1 MRQNTTLLSLTPS
14 PSPPGEKK
22 ESRLQIRSLAAQ
34 TCQLA
39 PGQGTDCP
47 SLGQAACLSS
57 SFCQLHRCF
66 HRRTFCTIT
75 EPCDKVQTSARHWR
89 VPGHWMRGKDVLLKG
104 VFSVSRFI
112 HVLVVCSPVSGE
124 AFSAALTEGVILSH
138 LSRVLGPGSHW
149 ALQACG

>member
-1 MRQNTTLLSLTPS
+1 M
-14 PSPPGEKK
+14 
-22 ESRLQIRSLAAQ
+22 
-34 TCQLA
+34 
-39 PGQGTDCP
+39 
-47 SLGQAACLSS
+47 
-57 SFCQLHRCF
+57 
-66 HRRTFCTIT
+66 
-75 EPCDKVQTSARHWR
+75 
-89 VPGHWMRGKDVLLKG
+89 LLKG